1 MSYIT
6 RIWLGAVAVLV
17 TTLWLTAVVLVP
29 VAAAADE
36 LHSITVK
43 FADLDLNRA
52 GDVKV
57 LYRRIHLAA
66 EDACGEKELTGS
78 HVILVSWRRCVELA
92 VNQAVVQLDRPALSA
107 YHQQLTADSAR
118 KG

>member
-1 MSYIT
+1 MTYIT
-6 RIWLGAVAVLV
+6 KIWLGAVAVLV
-17 TTLWLTAVVLVP
+17 STLWLAAVVLVP
-29 VAAAADE
+29 AAAAAGE

-52 GDVKV
+52 ADVKV
-57 LYRRIHLAA
+57 LYRRINLAA

-78 HVILVSWRRCVELA
+78 HVVLPSWRRCVELA
-92 VNQAVVQLDRPALSA
+92 IDQAVVQLDRPALNA